1 MKNNGTRKKKWLR
14 AVLAIAMLPLLGF
27 AIAFAMRELRPAAR
41 TIPTTRVQR
50 GTLELD
56 INTVAE
62 LHTPHSSMV
71 VAPSVSGTLQIIHL
85 AKTGTAVKANDV
97 IVEFDPSEQEF
108 NLEQSRSHLAEA
120 EQEISKAKADAEVKT
135 AEDKVAL
142 LKARFDVR
150 RAELEVSRNE
160 LVSEID
166 AKKNLL
172 NLEEA
177 KRRLAQLEQDVN
189 SRAVSNTASIAL
201 LQEKRNT
208 AVLGMQQA
216 QRNIDNMKVKSPIDG
231 LVSIKDNMDASGGM
245 MFPGM
250 QLPEYREGDLVF
262 PGRFMAEVMDVAQ
275 MEAVAKVFEND
286 RPNVSLGQSAGI
298 TMDAQPD
305 AVFPAKIKSIAG
317 MASRRDFGSD
327 TVRRFDVTFDLLR
340 HGAEMRP
347 GSSAQVLVKGTQVKN
362 QLYLPSQC
370 VFDKDGKFVI
380 YVKHGDK
387 FEPVEA
393 KIKFRTENRVALE
406 DLPEGT
412 EVALVNPEKALKE
425 KEAVAPSP
433 QGVRP

>member
-1 MKNNGTRKKKWLR
+1 MKNKWMRVLVWVA
-14 AVLAIAMLPLLGF
+14 AVLLLGLG
-27 AIAFAMRELRPAAR
+27 IAFSLQQLRPAAK
-41 TIPTTRVQR
+41 TIPTTRLRR
-50 GTLELD
+50 GTLEMD

-71 VAPSVSGTLQIIHL
+71 VAPSVSGTLQIIRL
-85 AKTGTAVKANDV
+85 LKTGAAVKAGDV
-97 IVEFDPSEQEF
+97 VVEFDPSEQEF
-108 NLEQSRSHLAEA
+108 NLEQSRSQLAEA
-120 EQEISKAKADAEVKT
+120 EQEITKAKADAEVKQ

-142 LKARFDVR
+142 LKAKFDVR

-166 AKKNLL
+166 GRKNLL
-172 NLEEA
+172 NLDEA

-189 SRAVSNTASIAL
+189 SRAASNTAAIAL
-201 LQEKRNT
+201 LEEKRRT
-208 AVLGMQQA
+208 ALLGMQQA
-216 QRNIDNMKVKSPIDG
+216 QRNIDNMQVKAQIDG

-262 PGRFMAEVMDVAQ
+262 PGRFMAEVMDVSQ

-286 RPNVSLGQSAGI
+286 RPNVSLGQSAEI
-298 TMDAQPD
+298 RMDAQPD
-305 AVFPAKIKSIAG
+305 EVFTAKVKTIAG

-327 TVRRFDVTFDLLR
+327 TVRRFEVVCDLLS
-340 HGAEMRP
+340 HKSEIRP
-347 GSSAQVLVKGTQVKN
+347 GTSAQVLVKGAQIKD

-370 VFDKDGKFVI
+370 VFDKDGKLVV
-380 YVKHGDK
+380 YVKRGDA

-406 DLPEGT
+406 NLAEGT

-425 KEAVAPSP
+425 QKGGSSSAPAVG
-433 QGVRP
+433 Q

>member
-1 MKNNGTRKKKWLR
+1 MKKRWMRALMATA
-14 AVLAIAMLPLLGF
+14 AVLLLGLGL
-27 AIAFAMRELRPAAR
+27 AFSLQQLRPAVR
-41 TIPTTRVQR
+41 TIPTTRVQK
-50 GTLELD
+50 GTLEMD

-85 AKTGTAVKANDV
+85 LKTGTAVKAGDV
-97 IVEFDPSEQEF
+97 VVEFDPSEQEF
-108 NLEQSRSHLAEA
+108 NLEQSRSQLAEA
-120 EQEISKAKADAEVKT
+120 EQEITKAKADAEVKQ

-142 LKARFDVR
+142 LKAKFDVR

-189 SRAVSNTASIAL
+189 SRAVSNAASLAL
-201 LQEKRNT
+201 LEEKRRT
-208 AVLGMQQA
+208 ALLGMQQA
-216 QRNIDNMKVKSPIDG
+216 QRNIDNMTVKAPIDG
-231 LVSIKDNMDASGGM
+231 LVSVKENMDASGGM
-245 MFPGM
+245 MFSGM
-250 QLPEYREGDLVF
+250 QLPEYREGDLVY
-262 PGRFMAEVMDVAQ
+262 PGRFMAEVMDVSQ

-286 RPNVSLGQSAGI
+286 RPNVSLGQSAEI
-298 TMDAQPD
+298 HVDAQPD
-305 AVFPAKIKSIAG
+305 AVFQAKVKTIAG
-317 MASRRDFGSD
+317 MASKRDWGTD
-327 TVRRFDVTFDLLR
+327 TIKRFDVTFDLLS
-340 HGAEMRP
+340 HTAEIRP
-347 GSSAQVLVKGTQVKN
+347 GTSAQVLVKGAQIKD
-362 QLYLPSQC
+362 QLYVPTQC
-370 VFDKDGKFVI
+370 VFDKDGKLVV

-406 DLPEGT
+406 NLAEGT

-425 KEAVAPSP
+425 QKSGPSSPLAVG
-433 QGVRP
+433 Q